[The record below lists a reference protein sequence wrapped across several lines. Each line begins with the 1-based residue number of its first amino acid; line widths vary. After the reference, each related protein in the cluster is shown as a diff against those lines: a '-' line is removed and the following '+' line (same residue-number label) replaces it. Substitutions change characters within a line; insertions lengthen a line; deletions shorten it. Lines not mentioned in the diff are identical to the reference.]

1 MRWLIPP
8 VLSRRRYELISFLLP
23 LVVYGLTL
31 RENFA
36 DTHSLNVLTQYALWT
51 TGSPSL
57 GPVSHP
63 IIPDWSGFNAQ
74 VNIDLIISKGQYFSV
89 YAPGLSYLS
98 YPFGALGFLLNHGGL
113 GIQSW
118 AILTD
123 EGFVALCG
131 AISALVLY
139 KICRMYAT
147 PRSSL
152 LASLTL
158 AFGTLVWPFA
168 TEIFDHDVAML
179 FSLLGV
185 YCVMRFSRTEGTG
198 REKYAL
204 LAAGGAS
211 LGVGYTIEYLSALL
225 ILPLALFLI
234 FKRKLNLPLG
244 AVLFATFLIGPLL
257 DLAYNQSVTGSFLT
271 FPEDVWNGS
280 TALSRF
286 VPSQLLA
293 IPFFNLLSPYRG
305 LLLYSPVLFV
315 GIYGLYRMYCSA
327 RFRGDAV
334 LFLSLFL
341 FGLIPYSAWSPW
353 DGGYS
358 FGPRFLVDVIPYLVI
373 PIAFV
378 LSEVRG
384 RFDRGRDLI
393 FLSLF
398 FLSSLIAGVGA
409 FTEASTPNGTD
420 ILSIQ
425 PITQSFSWVLQNHLD
440 SWWHRLSPEITL
452 AVVPACFILIWGVS
466 VRFVASK
473 GESTEEGVNPGGR
486 RSTS

>member
-1 MRWLIPP
+1 MPSF
-8 VLSRRRYELISFLLP
+8 LSKWKYELITFLLP
-23 LVVYGLTL
+23 LAVYSLTL

-63 IIPDWSGFNAQ
+63 IIPDWSGFNIQ
-74 VNIDLIISKGQYFSV
+74 VSIDLIVSKGQYFSV

-98 YPFGALGFLLNHGGL
+98 YPFGVLGFILNHGSL
-113 GIQSW
+113 VIQSW

-123 EGFVALCG
+123 EGFVALCA

-147 PRSSL
+147 PRPSL

-158 AFGTLVWPFA
+158 AFGTIVWPFA
-168 TEIFDHDVAML
+168 TELFDHDVAML

-185 YCVMRFSRTEGTG
+185 YCVLRCARTEGKG
-198 REKYAL
+198 YEKYAV
-204 LAAGGAS
+204 LAAGGAA
-211 LGVGYTIEYLSALL
+211 LGIGYTIEYLSALL
-225 ILPLALFLI
+225 ILPLVLFLLY
-234 FKRKLNLPLG
+234 KRKLNLTLG
-244 AVLFATFLIGPLL
+244 AVFFATFVIGPLL
-257 DLAYNQSVTGSFLT
+257 DLAYNQTVTGNPLT
-271 FPEDVWNGS
+271 FPEDLWNGS

-286 VPSQLLA
+286 VPSQLLTV
-293 IPFFNLLSPYRG
+293 PFYNLLSPYRG

-315 GIYGLYRMYCSA
+315 GIYGLFRMYGSGK
-327 RFRGDAV
+327 FRGDAV

-378 LSEVRG
+378 LSEARG
-384 RFDRGRDLI
+384 KFTGGRNMV

-398 FLSSLIAGVGA
+398 FLSSLIAGAGA
-409 FTEASTPNGTD
+409 FTEASPPNGTGL
-420 ILSIQ
+420 LSFQ
-425 PITQSFSWVLQNHLD
+425 PIVQSFSWVLQNHLD
-440 SWWHRLSPEITL
+440 SWWHRFLPEATL
-452 AVVPACFILIWGVS
+452 AVVPICFILIWGAS
-466 VRFVASK
+466 VRFASSE
-473 GESTEEGVNPGGR
+473 GESTEEVGGFGKKV
-486 RSTS
+486 